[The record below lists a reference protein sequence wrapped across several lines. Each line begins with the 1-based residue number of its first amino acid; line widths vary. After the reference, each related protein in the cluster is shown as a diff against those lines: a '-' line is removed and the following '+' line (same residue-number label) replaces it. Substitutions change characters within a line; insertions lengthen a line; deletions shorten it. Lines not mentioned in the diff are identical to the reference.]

1 MFDEYLSGK
10 KIKDIVVMLKDKGI
24 KNGYG
29 KDWSINSV
37 SRVLRNEN
45 YKGVVYADDTIYTN
59 IYPAIVSEDIFDE
72 VNARLKVSK
81 RTSSHHKTEVNYL
94 LITWRKHSPKLRT
107 SIAVKQIIFS
117 RLILNSLSLFL
128 G

>member
-1 MFDEYLSGK
+1 MFNEYLAGK

-45 YKGVVYADDTIYTN
+45 YKGVVYADDTVYTN
-59 IYPAIVSEDIFDE
+59 IYPAIVSEEVFDE

-81 RTSSHHKTEVNYL
+81 RTSA
-94 LITWRKHSPKLRT
+94 IIRPKLT
-107 SIAVKQIIFS
+107 IF
-117 RLILNSLSLFL
+117 LVVSLFVANVVV
-128 G
+128 

>member
-1 MFDEYLSGK
+1 MFNEYLSGK

-24 KNGYG
+24 KNSYV
-29 KDWSINSV
+29 KEWSINSV

-59 IYPAIVSEDIFDE
+59 IYPAIVSEDFFDE

-81 RTSSHHKTEVNYL
+81 KASDRS
-94 LITWRKHSPKLRT
+94 
-107 SIAVKQIIFS
+107 
-117 RLILNSLSLFL
+117 
-128 G
+128 